1 MSAVGTPSAYRKMIG
16 DLVLMLKTKAKPQGD
31 NPKRR
36 SDNDLAAA
44 ASKKM
49 RTASASVPVPA
60 AAAAAP
66 EDPMAA
72 LLTAFRE
79 IFHSLLH
86 RAMGSQRLERAGAL
100 LYLLLFGPLAS
111 KNKSERF
118 LV

>member
-16 DLVLMLKTKAKPQGD
+16 DLVLMLKTKAKPRGVQ
-31 NPKRR
+31 PKRP
-36 SDNDLAAA
+36 SDDNLGAD

-49 RTASASVPVPA
+49 RTASASVAVPA
-60 AAAAAP
+60 AAAAL

-79 IFHSLLH
+79 IFHSSPH

-100 LYLLLFGPLAS
+100 LYFLLLGPLAS